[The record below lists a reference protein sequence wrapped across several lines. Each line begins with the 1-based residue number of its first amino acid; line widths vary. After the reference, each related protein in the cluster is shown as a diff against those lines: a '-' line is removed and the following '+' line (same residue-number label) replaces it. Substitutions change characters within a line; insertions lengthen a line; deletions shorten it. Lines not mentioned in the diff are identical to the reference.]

1 MKESIRKIVPIIYSR
16 RKLNDI
22 SWPHNG
28 AYLERELSEYAPF
41 VHDVHRCVETLQ
53 NARMLKKSDGSN
65 IRYVSGKSTS

>member
-1 MKESIRKIVPIIYSR
+1 MKESIRKIVPNIYSR